1 MPFSTADHKWMARA
15 HQLAAKGLYSTHPNP
30 RVGCVIVK
38 NDEIVGEGFHLQS
51 GTPHAEIH
59 ALNAAG
65 AAAEGATAYVTLEPC
80 SHTGKTPP
88 CADALIKAGVARV
101 VAAIEDPNPLVSG
114 QGLARLQ
121 AAGIVVESGLQAQE
135 TRQLNRGFIQRM
147 QTGLPWVSVKL
158 AMSLDGRTAMASGE
172 SQWITGEAARLD
184 VQRLRAQSSAVLTG
198 IGTVLDDDP
207 SMNVRVD
214 AAFLGSEVDP
224 QQPLRVIVDSNLRTP
239 VDGKILNGCDK
250 VLIFHRSDV
259 RNQGKPW
266 PDNVELCAIG
276 QRHNGLDL
284 QAVLSELGNRE
295 INEVHVEAGAT
306 LCGSLLASGLVDK
319 LIIYMASHLMGD
331 TGRGLFHLPALTKM
345 QDRISLNIEDI
356 RPLGDDWKITATPK
370 KISI

>member
-1 MPFSTADHKWMARA
+1 MSFSAADHKWMARA

-38 NDEIVGEGFHLQS
+38 DDELVGEGFHLQS
-51 GTPHAEIH
+51 GTPHAEVH

-65 AAAEGATAYVTLEPC
+65 TAAEGATAYVTLEPC

-88 CADALIKAGVARV
+88 CAEALIKARVARV
-101 VAAIEDPNPLVSG
+101 VAAMEDPNPLVSG

-121 AAGIVVESGLQAQE
+121 AAGIVVESGLLSQQ
-135 TRQLNRGFIQRM
+135 TQRLNRGFIQRM
-147 QTGLPWVSVKL
+147 QTELPWVSVKL

-184 VQRLRAQSSAVLTG
+184 VQRLRARSAAILTG
-198 IGTVLDDDP
+198 IGTVLDDNP

-214 AAFLGSEVDP
+214 AALLGSELEP

-250 VLIFHRSDV
+250 VLIFHGSEAE
-259 RNQGKPW
+259 NLSKPW
-266 PDNVELCAIG
+266 PENVELCVIK
-276 QRHNGLDL
+276 QREDGLDL
-284 QAVLSELGNRE
+284 QAVIAELGSRK

-306 LCGSLLASGLVDK
+306 LCGSLVASGLVDE
-319 LIIYMASHLMGD
+319 LTIYMASHLMGD

-345 QDRISLNIEDI
+345 QDRISLKIDDI
-356 RPLGDDWKITATPK
+356 RPLGNDWKITATPQ
-370 KISI
+370 KISV